1 MSRILFELNHP
12 KHYYQFRGVINQLK
26 NEGSAV
32 YILARDKDV
41 LLEILNDENQEY
53 ILLGKHGKSIFSK
66 VIYLPK
72 LLITYLRIVK
82 KLKIDIIFSK
92 ASLNAALIKPF
103 INAKHIITPDSEVV
117 SLTNKIVAPLSD
129 IIITP
134 ENFNIDFGINHH
146 RISGFFEE
154 TYLSPLV
161 FTPDI
166 NLLKEYNLKKPFFIL
181 RFISWDANHDIGNW
195 GFTDSQKNQL
205 FDLLNQYGQVIIS
218 AERNIL
224 PAKLQ
229 ENRIAIPPS
238 KMHHFLHYAN
248 MYIGDSQSMATES
261 SLLGTPSF
269 RYNSFVGDNDMT
281 NFIVLEKELDLLR
294 NYISFEKL
302 IEGVKKVLE
311 NPEIK
316 EEWLIKRDMYFKSKE
331 DINQQFIQIALNN

>member
-1 MSRILFELNHP
+1 MKRILFELNHP

-26 NEGSAV
+26 NKGTAV

-41 LLEILNDENQEY
+41 LLNVLDDEKQEY
-53 ILLGKHGKSIFSK
+53 ILLGKHGKSILSK

-72 LLITYLRIVK
+72 LLITYFRIIR

-92 ASLNAALIKPF
+92 ASLNAALISPF
-103 INAKHIITPDSEVV
+103 VKAKHIITPDSEVV

-134 ENFNIDFGINHH
+134 DNFNIDFGSKHQRIN
-146 RISGFFEE
+146 GFFEE

-166 NLLKEYNLKKPFFIL
+166 NLLKEYNLKEPFFIL
-181 RFISWDANHDIGNW
+181 RFISWNANHDIGNW
-195 GFTDSQKNQL
+195 GFTDSQKIQL

-224 PAKLQ
+224 PAELQ
-229 ENRIAIPPS
+229 DDRIVIPPS
-238 KMHHFLHYAN
+238 KIHHFLHYAN

-269 RYNSFVGDNDMT
+269 RYNSFVGENDMT

-294 NYISFEKL
+294 NYNSFEKL
-302 IEGVKKVLE
+302 IEGVKNVLE

-316 EEWLIKRDMYFKSKE
+316 EEWLIKRDKYFKSKE
-331 DINQQFIQIALNN
+331 DINQQLIQIALNN